1 MQTGKRRHHLQFVLI
16 KRKMIFWTGEITN
29 DLMPLKRCFS
39 MKWYSYIFSN
49 DLSVFSD
56 PTIYPPWGL
65 PNIIED
71 CFCQYHWIEINIR
84 KHPLEKSSQLLRFW
98 LFWSI
103 MHGSKAGFKHCS
115 IEMLFSLEKI
125 AAVCRSRRIIQSIC
139 SAEPLNFHSC
149 VCQRT
154 ANNDCS
160 FEIQFHQH
168 LQRIKLNQEWARCLA
183 NNCGKCPMYA
193 YAWWWKTAISY
204 QLRLILND

>member
-1 MQTGKRRHHLQFVLI
+1 MFFINPEKTVVLSAATVKGVTRPLLIMQAGKRRHHLQFVLI
-16 KRKMIFWTGEITN
+16 KRKMIFLTGEITN

-39 MKWYSYIFSN
+39 TKWYSYIFSN

-56 PTIYPPWGL
+56 PTTYPPWGL
-65 PNIIED
+65 PNIIQD

-139 SAEPLNFHSC
+139 RAS
-149 VCQRT
+149 
-154 ANNDCS
+154 
-160 FEIQFHQH
+160 QF
-168 LQRIKLNQEWARCLA
+168 
-183 NNCGKCPMYA
+183 
-193 YAWWWKTAISY
+193 SS
-204 QLRLILND
+204 LRLSANSKQWL